1 MNIGRK
7 ELCVAGK
14 IVSKNKDVIC
24 GSKEYTFKELIEIM
38 YDYNSKT
45 ESAFDNPLFAVIR
58 FRVTH
63 AGRFES
69 PYYSLINYNEDRTYI
84 IIVNSNSLAWDCIK
98 QRKFRLPEYND
109 ENYPHIRILSTHD
122 CINRDFIVCEGC
134 YIVSEGIAEN
144 IRREINENVGN

>member
-7 ELCVAGK
+7 ELGVARK

-24 GSKEYTFKELIEIM
+24 GSKKYTFKELIDIM

-63 AGRFES
+63 TGRFES
-69 PYYSLINYNEDRTYI
+69 PYYSLVNYKEDRICIT
-84 IIVNSNSLAWDCIK
+84 IVNSSSLAWDCIK
-98 QRKFRLPEYND
+98 QGKMHEPEYND
-109 ENYPHIRILSTHD
+109 ENYPYIRILWMSN
-122 CINRDFIVCEGC
+122 CINRNFIVCEGC
-134 YIVSEGIAEN
+134 YIVSEGVAEN
-144 IRREINENVGN
+144 IRRKLNEDMGN